1 MRAFRW
7 PVLIWSICFVGALWL
22 AATELSIHSDLSDL
36 LPEGTTNTQRLL
48 LTQVRSGLAG
58 RLILVAIEG
67 AEPDELAGLSRDL
80 SKRLQGNAQ
89 IDFVG
94 NGAQGL
100 SSDEQQLLFRFRYFL
115 SSTLQA
121 DTFSVDS
128 LRGALAKRLD
138 DLRSPLGLLIKEY
151 IPSDPTGEF
160 LEILQSWSEWEAPTK
175 HREVWMSADLQRA
188 LLVVQTKAAGFDAE
202 PQAAIQ
208 QHIRAV
214 FQQLRKDSS
223 SARLLLSGPGV
234 FAVDIQQ
241 TIEQEIW
248 WLSVTASLLVVVFL
262 CVTYRSVTLM
272 VLSLIPLTS
281 GILAGLVAVNSWF
294 GFVHGI
300 TLGFGI
306 TLLGVVDDYPIHLFS
321 HLTRKESAQTTMRGI
336 WPTMR
341 LGIVTT
347 AIGFSSL
354 LLAGF
359 PALAQLG
366 LFAVAGLGTAAV
378 VTRWVLPVC
387 IPAGFV
393 PREIRPDLGCLV
405 DGLPKAKIVVP
416 VAVILA
422 TIVLIWSDTPL
433 WQEDLEGLSPL
444 SADKKEL
451 DQHLRQELGAPDVRD
466 LFVVEG
472 TSVEALLMKAEAMM
486 PRLEQLREGRVLSGY
501 DIVSRYLPSQ
511 HVQQERL
518 KALPDRDVLERNL
531 DAAQKGLPF
540 IPGLFAPFV
549 TAVDEARSLPF
560 IDRDTF
566 RGTTLGMKLESLLFS
581 HQDEWLAIVPLRG
594 VLDRTQL
601 ATAAASWGDTSV
613 SYVDLKEESNRLM
626 RAYRNRMMQLVGW
639 GTIAITVSLAVGLGS
654 ITRLGPVL
662 APIGCALIVVVAVLK
677 GSGESLSLFHVA
689 TFLLVIGLGLDY
701 SLFFNRREGTEIE
714 RAKTVFGLLVCS
726 TTTILVFGLLAFSKI
741 PVLHA
746 IGLTAAC
753 GSLCCLL
760 FSGLMAQREA
770 TDA

>member
-1 MRAFRW
+1 MRASRW

-22 AATELSIHSDLSDL
+22 AATKLSVHSDLSDL

-58 RLILVAIEG
+58 RLILLAIEG
-67 AEPDELAGLSRDL
+67 AQPDELARLSRGLSDG
-80 SKRLQGNAQ
+80 LQGNVH

-100 SSDEQQLLFRFRYFL
+100 SSNEQQLLFRLRYLL

-121 DTFSVDS
+121 DTFSADS
-128 LRGALAKRLD
+128 LRGALEKRLD

-160 LEILQSWSEWEAPTK
+160 LGILQSWSEWEAPTK
-175 HREVWMSADLQRA
+175 YREVWMSADFRRA

-202 PQAAIQ
+202 AQAAIQ
-208 QHIRAV
+208 QHIQSV
-214 FQQLRKDSS
+214 FQQLRKDPS
-223 SARLLLSGPGV
+223 SARLLMSGPGV
-234 FAVDIQQ
+234 FAVEIQQ
-241 TIEQEIW
+241 TIEQEIR

-321 HLTRKESAQTTMRGI
+321 HLTRKESAPATMRAI

-393 PREIRPDLGCLV
+393 PRDISPDLGRLV
-405 DGLPKAKIVVP
+405 GGLPKAKIVVP

-422 TIVLIWSDTPL
+422 TIVLIWSDTPF
-433 WQEDLEGLSPL
+433 WQEDLESLSPL

-451 DQHLRQELGAPDVRD
+451 DQQLRQELGAPDVRD

-472 TSVEALLMKAEAMM
+472 TAVEDLLVKTEAMM

-501 DIVSRYLPSQ
+501 DVVSRYLPS
-511 HVQQERL
+511 HHAQQERL
-518 KALPDRDVLERNL
+518 KVLPERELLERNL
-531 DAAQKGLPF
+531 AVAQKELPF
-540 IPGLFAPFV
+540 KSGLFAPFV
-549 TAVDEARSLPF
+549 AAVDEARRQPPIS
-560 IDRDTF
+560 RDTF
-566 RGTTLGMKLESLLFS
+566 KGTTVGMKLESLIFS

-601 ATAAASWGDTSV
+601 ATAAASWGDTAV

-626 RAYRNRMMQLVGW
+626 QAYRNRMTQLVGW
-639 GTIAITVSLAVGLGS
+639 GTVAIAISLVVGLRS

-662 APIGCALIVVVAVLK
+662 APIGCALIVVAAVVK
-677 GSGESLSLFHVA
+677 GSGEPLSLFHVA

-701 SLFFNRREGTEIE
+701 SLFFNRQEGTEIE

-726 TTTILVFGLLAFSKI
+726 ATTILVFGLLAFSKI

-746 IGLTAAC
+746 IGMTAAC

-760 FSGLMAQREA
+760 FSALMAQREA
-770 TDA
+770 SDA

>member
-1 MRAFRW
+1 MA
-7 PVLIWSICFVGALWL
+7 
-22 AATELSIHSDLSDL
+22 
-36 LPEGTTNTQRLL
+36 
-48 LTQVRSGLAG
+48 
-58 RLILVAIEG
+58 
-67 AEPDELAGLSRDL
+67 
-80 SKRLQGNAQ
+80 
-89 IDFVG
+89 
-94 NGAQGL
+94 
-100 SSDEQQLLFRFRYFL
+100 
-115 SSTLQA
+115 
-121 DTFSVDS
+121 
-128 LRGALAKRLD
+128 
-138 DLRSPLGLLIKEY
+138 
-151 IPSDPTGEF
+151 
-160 LEILQSWSEWEAPTK
+160 
-175 HREVWMSADLQRA
+175 
-188 LLVVQTKAAGFDAE
+188 
-202 PQAAIQ
+202 
-208 QHIRAV
+208 
-214 FQQLRKDSS
+214 
-223 SARLLLSGPGV
+223 
-234 FAVDIQQ
+234 
-241 TIEQEIW
+241 
-248 WLSVTASLLVVVFL
+248 
-262 CVTYRSVTLM
+262 
-272 VLSLIPLTS
+272 LSLIPLTS
-281 GILAGLVAVNSWF
+281 GILAGLVAVNGWF

-321 HLTRKESAQTTMRGI
+321 HLTQKESAQATMRVI

-393 PREIRPDLGCLV
+393 PRDISPDLGRLV
-405 DGLPKAKIVVP
+405 GGLPKAKIVVP

-433 WQEDLEGLSPL
+433 WQEDLESLSPL
-444 SADKKEL
+444 SAGKKEL
-451 DQHLRQELGAPDVRD
+451 DQQLRQELGAPDVRD
-466 LFVVEG
+466 LLVVEG
-472 TSVEALLMKAEAMM
+472 TTVEALLVRAEAMM
-486 PRLEQLREGRVLSGY
+486 PRLERLLEGRVLSGY
-501 DIVSRYLPSQ
+501 DIVSRYLPS
-511 HVQQERL
+511 HYAQQERL
-518 KALPDRDVLERNL
+518 KVLPEREVLERNL
-531 DAAQKGLPF
+531 DVAQKGLPF
-540 IPGLFAPFV
+540 KSGLFAPFV
-549 TAVDEARSLPF
+549 AAVDEARKQPPIS
-560 IDRDTF
+560 RDTF
-566 RGTTLGMKLESLLFS
+566 KGTTVGMKLDSLLFS

-601 ATAAASWGDTSV
+601 ATAAASWGDASV

-626 RAYRNRMMQLVGW
+626 RAYRNRMTQLVGW
-639 GTIAITVSLAVGLGS
+639 GTVAIAVSLAVGLGS

-677 GSGESLSLFHVA
+677 GSGEPLSLFHVA

-701 SLFFNRREGTEIE
+701 SLFFNRHEGTEIE

-753 GSLCCLL
+753 GSFCCLL

>member
-1 MRAFRW
+1 MRAARW
-7 PVLIWSICFVGALWL
+7 PVLVWIVCFVGALWV
-22 AATELSIHSDLSDL
+22 TVTGLSVHSDLSDL

-67 AEPDELAGLSRDL
+67 AHPDELARLSRGLSDG
-80 SKRLQGNAQ
+80 LQGNVH

-94 NGAQGL
+94 NGAQGI
-100 SSDEQQLLFRFRYFL
+100 SPGERQILFRLRYLL
-115 SSTLQA
+115 SATLHES
-121 DTFSVDS
+121 TFSADS
-128 LRGALAKRLD
+128 LRGALERRLD
-138 DLRSPLGLLIKEY
+138 DLQSPLGLLVKEF

-160 LEILQSWSEWEAPTK
+160 MGILQSWSEWEAPTK
-175 HREVWMSADLQRA
+175 HRGVWMSADLRRA
-188 LLVVQTKAAGFDAE
+188 LLVVQTKTAGFDAE
-202 PQAAIQ
+202 AQAAIQ
-208 QHIRAV
+208 QHIQLV
-214 FQQLRKDSS
+214 FEQVRSDSPS
-223 SARLLLSGPGV
+223 VRLLMSGPGV
-234 FAVDIQQ
+234 FAVEIQR
-241 TIEQEIW
+241 TIEGEIR
-248 WLSVTASLLVVVFL
+248 WLSVAAALMVCFFL
-262 CVTYRSVTLM
+262 YVTYRSLTLLA
-272 VLSLIPLTS
+272 VSLIPLTS
-281 GILAGLVAVNSWF
+281 GILAGLVAVNSSF

-321 HLTRKESAQTTMRGI
+321 HLTRKESAPATMRAI

-366 LFAVAGLGTAAV
+366 LFALAGLGTAAV
-378 VTRWVLPVC
+378 VTRWVSPVC

-393 PREIRPDLGCLV
+393 PREIRPDLGRLV
-405 DGLPKAKIVVP
+405 DGLTKARIVVP

-433 WQEDLEGLSPL
+433 WQEDLESLSPL

-451 DQHLRQELGAPDVRD
+451 DQQLRQELGAPDVRD
-466 LFVVEG
+466 LLVVEG
-472 TSVEALLMKAEAMM
+472 TTVEALLVKAEAM
-486 PRLEQLREGRVLSGY
+486 RLGLERLQEGRVLSGY
-501 DIVSRYLPSQ
+501 DIVSRYLPSHQ
-511 HVQQERL
+511 VQQERL
-518 KALPDRDVLERNL
+518 KALPDREVLERNL

-540 IPGLFAPFV
+540 KPGLFTPFV
-549 TAVDEARSLPF
+549 TAVDEARRQPP
-560 IDRDTF
+560 IDRETF
-566 RGTTLGMKLESLLFS
+566 KGTALGMKLDSLLFS
-581 HQDEWLAIVPLRG
+581 YQDEWLAIVPLRG
-594 VLDRTQL
+594 VLDRRQL
-601 ATAAASWGDTSV
+601 ETAVADWGDTSV

-626 RAYRNRMMQLVGW
+626 RAYRNRMTQLVGW
-639 GTIAITVSLAVGLGS
+639 GTVAIAVSLAVGLGS
-654 ITRLGPVL
+654 ITRLRPVL
-662 APIGCALIVVVAVLK
+662 APIGCALIVVAAIVK

-701 SLFFNRREGTEIE
+701 SLFFNRQERTEIE
-714 RAKTVFGLLVCS
+714 QSKTVFGLLVCS

-753 GSLCCLL
+753 GSFCCLL
-760 FSGLMAQREA
+760 FSGLMAQREDSGA
-770 TDA
+770 

>member
-1 MRAFRW
+1 MRAARW
-7 PVLIWSICFVGALWL
+7 PVLVWVVCFVGALWV
-22 AATELSIHSDLSDL
+22 TVTGLSVHSDLSDL

-67 AEPDELAGLSRDL
+67 AHPDELARLSRGLSDG
-80 SKRLQGNAQ
+80 LQGNVHV
-89 IDFVG
+89 DFVG
-94 NGAQGL
+94 NGAQEL
-100 SSDEQQLLFRFRYFL
+100 SSDEQQLLFRLRYLL

-121 DTFSVDS
+121 DTFSADS
-128 LRGALAKRLD
+128 LRGALERRLD
-138 DLRSPLGLLIKEY
+138 DLRSPLGFLVKEF

-160 LEILQSWSEWEAPTK
+160 MGILQSWSEWEAPTK
-175 HREVWMSADLQRA
+175 HRQVWMSADLRRA

-202 PQAAIQ
+202 AQTAIQ
-208 QHIRAV
+208 QHIRTV
-214 FQQLRKDSS
+214 FEQIRGDSPS
-223 SARLLLSGPGV
+223 VRMLLSGPGV
-234 FAVDIQQ
+234 FAVEIQH
-241 TIEQEIW
+241 TIEGEIR
-248 WLSVTASLLVVVFL
+248 WLSVAAALMVCLFL
-262 CVTYRSVTLM
+262 YVTYRSLILLA
-272 VLSLIPLTS
+272 LSLIPLTS
-281 GILAGLVAVNSWF
+281 GILAGLVAVNSSF

-321 HLTRKESAQTTMRGI
+321 HLTRKESAPATMRAI

-393 PREIRPDLGCLV
+393 PREVRPDLGRLI
-405 DGLPKAKIVVP
+405 DSLPKARIVAP

-433 WQEDLEGLSPL
+433 WQEDLESLSPL

-451 DQHLRQELGAPDVRD
+451 DQQLRQELGAPDVRD
-466 LFVVEG
+466 LVVVEG
-472 TSVEALLMKAEAMM
+472 TTVEALLMKAEAMM
-486 PRLEQLREGRVLSGY
+486 PRLERLREGRVLSGY
-501 DIVSRYLPSQ
+501 DMVSRYLPS
-511 HVQQERL
+511 HHAQQERL
-518 KALPDRDVLERNL
+518 KALPDREALERNL

-540 IPGLFAPFV
+540 MPGLFTPFV
-549 TAVDEARSLPF
+549 TAVDEARRQLP
-560 IDRDTF
+560 IDRNTF
-566 RGTTLGMKLESLLFS
+566 KGTAFGMKLDSLLFS
-581 HQDEWLAIVPLRG
+581 QHDQWLAIVPLRG
-594 VLDRTQL
+594 VLDRRQL
-601 ATAAASWGDTSV
+601 ATAVADWEDASV

-654 ITRLGPVL
+654 IRRLGPVL
-662 APIGCALIVVVAVLK
+662 APIGCAVIVVAAILK

-701 SLFFNRREGTEIE
+701 SLFFNRQEGTEIE

-753 GSLCCLL
+753 GSFFCLL
-760 FSGLMAQREA
+760 FSGLMAQREDSGA
-770 TDA
+770 

>member
-1 MRAFRW
+1 MRAVRW
-7 PVLIWSICFVGALWL
+7 PVLVWVVCFVGALWL
-22 AATELSIHSDLSDL
+22 TVTGLSVHSDLSDL

-67 AEPDELAGLSRDL
+67 AEPDELARLSRDL
-80 SKRLQGNAQ
+80 SKGLQGNAQ

-100 SSDEQQLLFRFRYFL
+100 SSDEQQLLFRLRYLL

-128 LRGALAKRLD
+128 LRGALEKRLD

-160 LEILQSWSEWEAPTK
+160 MGILRSWSEWEAPTK
-175 HREVWMSADLQRA
+175 YREVWMSADRRRA

-208 QHIRAV
+208 QHIQAV

-234 FAVDIQQ
+234 FAVEIQQ

-321 HLTRKESAQTTMRGI
+321 HLTRKESAPATMRAI

-366 LFAVAGLGTAAV
+366 LFALAGLGTAAV

-393 PREIRPDLGCLV
+393 PREIRPELGRVV

-416 VAVILA
+416 VSVILA

-433 WQEDLEGLSPL
+433 WQEDLESLSPL
-444 SADKKEL
+444 SAEKKEL
-451 DQHLRQELGAPDVRD
+451 DQQLRQELGAPDVRD
-466 LFVVEG
+466 LVVVEG
-472 TSVEALLMKAEAMM
+472 ATVEDLLMKAEAMM
-486 PRLEQLREGRVLSGY
+486 PRLEGLQQSQVLADY
-501 DIVSRYLPSQ
+501 DIVSRYLPSR
-511 HVQQERL
+511 HAQQERL
-518 KALPDRDVLERNL
+518 NALPDREALERNL

-540 IPGLFAPFV
+540 MPGLFVPFV
-549 TAVDEARSLPF
+549 TAVDEARRQLP
-560 IDRDTF
+560 IDREIF
-566 RGTTLGMKLESLLFS
+566 KGTALGMKLDSLLFS

-594 VLDRTQL
+594 VLDRGRL
-601 ATAAASWGDTSV
+601 ATAVADWGDPSV

-626 RAYRNRMMQLVGW
+626 RAYRNRMTQVVGW
-639 GTIAITVSLAVGLGS
+639 GTVVIAVSLVVGLGS
-654 ITRLGPVL
+654 ISRLGPVL
-662 APIGCALIVVVAVLK
+662 APIGCALIVVAAVVK

-714 RAKTVFGLLVCS
+714 RAQTVFGLLVCS

-753 GSLCCLL
+753 GSFCCLL

>member
-1 MRAFRW
+1 MRAVRW
-7 PVLIWSICFVGALWL
+7 PVVVWILCFVGALWV
-22 AATELSIHSDLSDL
+22 TVTDLSVHSDLSDL

-67 AEPDELAGLSRDL
+67 AHPDELARLSRGLSDG
-80 SKRLQGNAQ
+80 LQGNAH

-94 NGAQGL
+94 NGAQGI
-100 SSDEQQLLFRFRYFL
+100 SPSEQQILFRLRYLL
-115 SSTLQA
+115 SATLHES
-121 DTFSVDS
+121 TFSADS
-128 LRGALAKRLD
+128 LREALERRLE
-138 DLRSPLGLLIKEY
+138 DLQSPLGFLVKEF

-160 LEILQSWSEWEAPTK
+160 MGILQSWSEREAPTK
-175 HREVWMSADLQRA
+175 HREVWMSADLRRA

-202 PQAAIQ
+202 AQAAIQ
-208 QHIRAV
+208 QHIQTV
-214 FQQLRKDSS
+214 FEQIRGDSPS
-223 SARLLLSGPGV
+223 VRMLMSGPGV
-234 FAVDIQQ
+234 FAVEIQQ
-241 TIEQEIW
+241 TIEEEIR
-248 WLSVTASLLVVVFL
+248 WLSVAAALMVCFFL
-262 CVTYRSVTLM
+262 YVTYRSLILLA
-272 VLSLIPLTS
+272 LSLIPLTS
-281 GILAGLVAVNSWF
+281 GILAGLVAVNSSF

-321 HLTRKESAQTTMRGI
+321 HLTRKESAPATMRAI

-366 LFAVAGLGTAAV
+366 LFALAGLGTAAV

-393 PREIRPDLGCLV
+393 PREIRPGLGRLV
-405 DGLPKAKIVVP
+405 DGLSKARIVVP

-422 TIVLIWSDTPL
+422 AIVLIWSDTPI
-433 WQEDLEGLSPL
+433 WQEDLESLSPL
-444 SADKKEL
+444 SVDKKEL
-451 DQHLRQELGAPDVRD
+451 DQQLRQELGAPDVRD
-466 LFVVEG
+466 LLVVEG
-472 TSVEALLMKAEAMM
+472 TAVEALLVKAEAVM

-501 DIVSRYLPSQ
+501 DIVSRYLPSH

-518 KALPDRDVLERNL
+518 KALPDREVLERNL

-540 IPGLFAPFV
+540 KPGLFTPFV
-549 TAVDEARSLPF
+549 SAVDEARRQRP
-560 IDRDTF
+560 IDRETF
-566 RGTTLGMKLESLLFS
+566 KGMVLGMKLESLLFS
-581 HQDEWLAIVPLRG
+581 HQSEWLAIVPLRG
-594 VLDRTQL
+594 VLDRRQL
-601 ATAAASWGDTSV
+601 ETAVADWGDASV

-626 RAYRNRMMQLVGW
+626 RAYRNRMTQLVGW
-639 GTIAITVSLAVGLGS
+639 GTVAIAVSLAVGLGS
-654 ITRLGPVL
+654 FTRLRPVL
-662 APIGCALIVVVAVLK
+662 APIGCALIVVAAIVN

-701 SLFFNRREGTEIE
+701 SLFFNRQEGTGIE

-726 TTTILVFGLLAFSKI
+726 ATTILVFGLLAFSKI

-746 IGLTAAC
+746 IGMTAAC
-753 GSLCCLL
+753 GSFCCLL